1 VGQNSVAAS
10 TWRRINAR
18 RDHLWAH
25 SRLSAYI
32 DGELPERHHRRLA
45 AHEEVCS
52 ECAELIRALAVMLS
66 WLPSLRLPPEAGF
79 AIAERTAEQVRARL
93 EEWS

>member
-1 VGQNSVAAS
+1 MAAS
-10 TWRRINAR
+10 MWRQISFR
-18 RDHLWAH
+18 RDHRWAH

-45 AHEEVCS
+45 AHEEICP
-52 ECAELIRALAVMLS
+52 ECAELIRALEVMLS
-66 WLPSLRLPPEAGF
+66 WLPSLRLPPEAGL
-79 AIAERTAEQVRARL
+79 AIAEHTAEQVRARV